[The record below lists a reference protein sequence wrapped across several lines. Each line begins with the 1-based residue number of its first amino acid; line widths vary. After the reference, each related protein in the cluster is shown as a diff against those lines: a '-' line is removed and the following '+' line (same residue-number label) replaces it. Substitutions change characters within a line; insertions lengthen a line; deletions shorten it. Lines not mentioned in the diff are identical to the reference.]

1 MDVLELEDHLEHHGI
16 LGMKWGIRR
25 YQNKDGTL
33 TEAGRKRY
41 LNDDGS
47 YNDTAKKELGV
58 KAMSDVELNS
68 KINRLSLEKRY
79 AELTSKER
87 GRISKLISK
96 TLDNMVD
103 TGSRF
108 LSDSITNAIFKKL
121 RGKQVEDMDAD
132 DLFNLMKDTDE
143 IDMKTASKLA
153 KYIKNKKAIERFVN
167 GEESNDRDKDDDD

>member
-1 MDVLELEDHLEHHGI
+1 MNVEELEDHLEHHGI
-16 LGMKWGIRR
+16 KGMKWGIRR

-58 KAMSDVELNS
+58 KAMSDSELNS

-79 AELTSKER
+79 LELTSKER

-103 TGSRF
+103 TSSRF

-121 RGKQVEDMDAD
+121 RGEQVEDMDAD
-132 DLFNLMKDTDE
+132 DLFDLMKSTDE

-153 KYIKNKKAIERFVN
+153 KYIKNKKTIERFVN
-167 GEESNDRDKDDDD
+167 GEESNDRNKDDDD